1 ADVFVFGST
10 SATLQEGRDIITD
23 FVTGTDKLQI
33 ASAGTVSVTYT
44 GSSAVLNVNNNGT
57 ITVLG
62 VNSLSTADIN
72 LIGGGSLV
80 GLINSNPMMVSAVGD
95 YSTMTTPIVF
105 DGVTGTGGAV
115 TGTAYADVF
124 KGGSGA
130 DLFNG
135 GAGDDTFTGALGA
148 DSLTGGAG
156 SDVFVY
162 NSPTEGGDTITD
174 FVTGD
179 VLRFSSTSFGGITS
193 VTLQSP
199 ANTTV
204 NINGAKLV
212 DFTAITSITTLAQAE
227 SQYATQLGAAGPGF
241 ILYKSG
247 SDNILAYDPNR
258 SNPGDI
264 VNIANLRTATL
275 SSNSFTFL

>member
-1 ADVFVFGST
+1 
-10 SATLQEGRDIITD
+10 
-23 FVTGTDKLQI
+23 
-33 ASAGTVSVTYT
+33 
-44 GSSAVLNVNNNGT
+44 
-57 ITVLG
+57 
-62 VNSLSTADIN
+62 
-72 LIGGGSLV
+72 
-80 GLINSNPMMVSAVGD
+80 MVSAVGD
-95 YSTMTTPIVF
+95 YSTSPVPIVF

-115 TGTAYADVF
+115 TGTAYSDVF
-124 KGGSGA
+124 NGGSGA
-130 DLFNG
+130 DLFTG
-135 GAGDDTFTGALGA
+135 GSGDDTFTGGAGA

-156 SDVFVY
+156 NDVFVY

-179 VLRFSSTSFGGITS
+179 VLHFSSTNFGGITS

-212 DFTAITSITTLAQAE
+212 DFTAITSITTLVQAE
-227 SQYATQLGAAGPGF
+227 SQYATQLGAASPGF

-247 SDNILAYDPNR
+247 SDNILAYDPNL

>member
-1 ADVFVFGST
+1 
-10 SATLQEGRDIITD
+10 
-23 FVTGTDKLQI
+23 
-33 ASAGTVSVTYT
+33 
-44 GSSAVLNVNNNGT
+44 
-57 ITVLG
+57 
-62 VNSLSTADIN
+62 
-72 LIGGGSLV
+72 
-80 GLINSNPMMVSAVGD
+80 MVSAYRD
-95 YSTMTTPIVF
+95 YSTSPVPIVF

-130 DLFNG
+130 DLFTG
-135 GAGDDTFTGALGA
+135 GAGDDTFTGGLGA
-148 DSLTGGAG
+148 DSFTGGTG
-156 SDVFVY
+156 NDVFVY

-179 VLRFSSTSFGGITS
+179 VLRFSSANFGGITS

-227 SQYATQLGAAGPGF
+227 SQYAKQLGAGSRGF

-258 SNPGDI
+258 TNSNDI
-264 VNIANLRTATL
+264 VNIANLPNATL
-275 SSNSFTFL
+275 SSSSFTFL